1 MAVALLF
8 AMVVGLM
15 MIGVPIAVSLGMSS
29 VLFLLAYSDVSL
41 AAVAQTLFSAF
52 EGHATLLAIPFFILA
67 STFMSTGGV
76 AARIINFSIACVGHF
91 RGGLAIAGVFACM
104 MFAALSGSSPAT
116 VVAIGSIV
124 IAAMVKAGYSRD
136 FAAGVICNAG
146 TLGILIPP
154 SIVMVVYAAAVEVSV
169 GRMFLAGIIP
179 GLLAG
184 FMLMIAIYVMARI
197 KKMPAGEWV
206 GWGTV
211 AETFLNAFWGLMLI
225 VIIMVGIYGIPGV
238 TSAIFTPTEAAAV
251 ASVYAFIVSIF
262 IYRDM
267 GMLKSRPWLK
277 DGEKDGMG
285 LGMRVVVFALVGFLF
300 HFMLSSNNAGAFY
313 PRNIGLMVG
322 FGWVAVTL
330 IVGWALVKMPE
341 KRKETATVV
350 ISILGVLPGLFLLY
364 LSVGSVWSGSYESA
378 LTASGID
385 GLAMVLALIVTVL
398 YSAVAMLFV
407 MLAPMVFVF
416 SLVSSSTRVTEAGYS
431 FAQSLTGGGTAFI
444 RGTGETAVAFIPSF
458 FHRDTRQALFDA
470 GKLTVTL
477 MFVIANALILKH
489 VLTDEQ
495 IPQQVANAMLSY
507 GFGPVMF
514 LVVVNV
520 ILLIGGQFMEPSGLL
535 VIVAP
540 LVFPIAME
548 LGIDPIHLGIIMV
561 VNMEIGM
568 ITPPVG
574 LNLFVTS
581 GVAGM
586 SMMRVVKAS
595 LPFLAVLFVFLI
607 MITYIPWL
615 STVIPN
621 AVMGPEVITK

>member
-1 MAVALLF
+1 MEVVLLF
-8 AMVVGLM
+8 VMVVGLM
-15 MIGVPIAVSLGMSS
+15 LVGVPIAVSLGMSS
-29 VLFLLAYSDVSL
+29 ILFLLWFSDSSM
-41 AAVAQTLFSAF
+41 ASVAQTLFSAF
-52 EGHATLLAIPFFILA
+52 EGHFTLLAIPFFILA
-67 STFMSTGGV
+67 SSFMSTGGV
-76 AARIINFSIACVGHF
+76 AQRIIRFSIACVGHF
-91 RGGLAIAGVFACM
+91 RGGLAISGVFACM

-124 IAAMVKAGYSRD
+124 IAAMRQAGYTKE

-169 GRMFLAGIIP
+169 GRMFLAGVIP

-184 FMLMIAIYVMARI
+184 FMLMVAIYVMATI
-197 KKMPAGEWV
+197 KGMPKGDWQ
-206 GWGTV
+206 GWGEIG
-211 AETFLNAFWGLMLI
+211 ASFRSAAWGLMLI

-238 TSAIFTPTEAAAV
+238 TGAFFTPTEAAAV
-251 ASVYAFIVSIF
+251 ASVYAFFVASF

-267 GMLKSRPWLK
+267 GPLKGEGEERISLLK
-277 DGEKDGMG
+277 KPQAI
-285 LGMRVVVFALVGFLF
+285 F
-300 HFMLSSNNAGAFY
+300 
-313 PRNIGLMVG
+313 
-322 FGWVAVTL
+322 
-330 IVGWALVKMPE
+330 
-341 KRKETATVV
+341 
-350 ISILGVLPGLFLLY
+350 
-364 LSVGSVWSGSYESA
+364 
-378 LTASGID
+378 
-385 GLAMVLALIVTVL
+385 
-398 YSAVAMLFV
+398 
-407 MLAPMVFVF
+407 
-416 SLVSSSTRVTEAGYS
+416 
-431 FAQSLTGGGTAFI
+431 TAFI
-444 RGTGETAVAFIPSF
+444 
-458 FHRDTRQALFDA
+458 HKDTRHTLFEA

-489 VLTDEQ
+489 VLTEEQ
-495 IPQQVANAMLSY
+495 IPQQVANAMLSA

-540 LVFPIAME
+540 LVFPIAIE

-586 SMMRVVKAS
+586 PMMSVVRAA

-607 MITYIPWL
+607 MITYIPWI
-615 STVIPN
+615 STYLPN
-621 AVMGPEVITK
+621 SIMGPELITN